1 MIRKFLKMFYITL
14 DDDAETEIIENVAK
28 GVSFHGF
35 NLWVLVFAIFVAS
48 LGLNT
53 NSTAVIIGAMLISPL
68 MGPIIGMGLSMG
80 INDIELLKRSVR
92 NYLVATVVS
101 VVTAAIYFSL
111 SPIQEAHSELLA
123 RTSPSIY
130 DVLIAFFGGA
140 AGIVAIFARE
150 KGNVVPGVAIA
161 TALMPPLCTAG
172 YGIATC
178 QWEFFFGAFYLFF
191 INTVFISFA
200 TFMGVRCFHFKRYN
214 TGAVSRDKKIRL
226 AMSSIAVLTIIPSLY
241 LTVIMVRESIYT
253 NAAEE
258 FIKTE
263 FSLANTNIV
272 AQNID
277 FNNKKIDV
285 VLVGEE
291 YSNDDIDGIRQK
303 IAEDAKLAGTQLDVR
318 QSAHLNEIE
327 QYINEKLNGQ
337 KDKDEQEKIEYISR
351 ISKLQDKLTTYQQ
364 YDSLSISINQEI
376 KRLFPSI
383 TSFSIAKGV
392 RAYALDSIP
401 TDTTCFAIVSCSTPL
416 SAEETEKLTLWL
428 RVRVDRYLEVISKS
442 NI

>member
-1 MIRKFLKMFYITL
+1 MFYITL
-14 DDDAETEIIENVAK
+14 DDGAETEIIENVAK

-92 NYLVATVVS
+92 NYLLATAVS

-200 TFMGVRCFHFKRYN
+200 TFIGVRCFHFKRYN
-214 TGAVSRDKKIRL
+214 TGAVSRDKKIRFV
-226 AMSSIAVLTIIPSLY
+226 MSSIAVLTLIPSLY

-327 QYINEKLNGQ
+327 QYINETLKGAKDSEEQSKLENITQIG
-337 KDKDEQEKIEYISR
+337 KLQEKIAP
-351 ISKLQDKLTTYQQ
+351 YQR
-364 YDSLSISINQEI
+364 YDSLSTSINQEI
-376 KRLFPSI
+376 TKLFPSI

-392 RAYALDSIP
+392 RAYSADSISP
-401 TDTTCFAIVSCSTPL
+401 DTICFAIINQSKAL
-416 SAEETEKLTLWL
+416 SDEDNEKLTQWL
-428 RVRVDRYLEVISKS
+428 RIRVDKNIEVISNS
-442 NI
+442 NK

>member
-1 MIRKFLKMFYITL
+1 MFYITL
-14 DDDAETEIIENVAK
+14 DDGAETEIIENVAK

-200 TFMGVRCFHFKRYN
+200 TFIGVRCFHFKRSN
-214 TGAVSRDKKIRL
+214 TGAEGREKKIRIV
-226 AMSSIAVLTIIPSLY
+226 MSVVAALTLVPSVYLTIG
-241 LTVIMVRESIYT
+241 MVRESIYT
-253 NAAEE
+253 NAAEA
-258 FIKTE
+258 FIKNE
-263 FSLANTNIV
+263 FSLENTNIV
-272 AQNID
+272 AQTID
-277 FNNKKIDV
+277 YDNKKIDV
-285 VLVGEE
+285 VLVGRELSTDAITE
-291 YSNDDIDGIRQK
+291 IKNR
-303 IAEDAKLAGTQLDVR
+303 IAENSQLEGTQLDVK

-327 QYINEKLNGQ
+327 QYINDTFKGQ
-337 KDKDEQEKIEYISR
+337 KDSEDQIKIEYISQ
-351 ISKLQDKLTTYQQ
+351 IGILQEQLAAYQR
-364 YDSLSISINQEI
+364 YDSLSTSINKEI
-376 KRLFPSI
+376 KSLFPSI

-392 RAYALDSIP
+392 KAYSSDSISP
-401 TDTTCFAIVSCSTPL
+401 DTICFAIINYSEALT
-416 SAEETEKLTLWL
+416 AEDTEKLTEWL
-428 RVRVDRYLEVISKS
+428 KVRVNNKLEVIGSANK
-442 NI
+442 